1 MNNKASMRDA
11 KMQASASIA
20 TPFRYWLGLS
30 RVLLTGL
37 FLSALAAPAAADSV
51 ADFYKGKVVRILI
64 GSAAGGEYDVLG
76 RLVGRHLGKHIP
88 GNPSVIGVNMPGAFA
103 LNQANHLYLNA
114 ERDGTTIG
122 TINNGLP
129 LMETVGG
136 EGVRFKAAEFEWIGS
151 TSAVTSMMIAW
162 HSKGVKTIEDARNTE
177 LVAGSMGRGNL
188 TYVFPALMNDL
199 IGTRFKIVVGYRG
212 GSEINLAMERGEV
225 DARSATESSLR
236 SINTSWLREN
246 KINFLVQAGARSTT
260 PELQSLPMVEDLAR
274 NAEDRAVIELIMSAY
289 KMGRPFTAPPG
300 VPPERLA
307 ALRKA
312 FVDVMKD
319 PEFRQEAKTIDLD
332 VDPVSGAQLQAIME
346 ALQRMPK
353 NVAQR
358 AKKYFE

>member
-1 MNNKASMRDA
+1 MRDC
-11 KMQASASIA
+11 ASIA
-20 TPFRYWLGLS
+20 ALFRHRFHLS
-30 RVLLTGL
+30 RVLLAGL
-37 FLSALAAPAAADSV
+37 FLSPLVSSAAGDPV
-51 ADFYKGKVVRILI
+51 ADFYRGKGIRILI

-76 RLVGRHLGKHIP
+76 RLVGRHIGKHIP
-88 GNPSVIGVNMPGAFA
+88 GNPNVLAVNMPGAFA

-129 LMETVGG
+129 LMEAVGG
-136 EGVRFKAAEFEWIGS
+136 DGVRFKAAEFQWIGS

-162 HSKGVKTIEDARNTE
+162 HTKGVKTIEDARSTE

-199 IGTRFKIVVGYRG
+199 IGTKFKIVVGYRG

-236 SINTSWLREN
+236 SINTSWIKEN

-260 PELQSLPMVEDLAR
+260 PDLQSLPMVEDLAR

-289 KMGRPFTAPPG
+289 KMGRPFTAPPD

-312 FVDVMKD
+312 FVEVMKD
-319 PEFRQEAKTIDLD
+319 PEFLQEAKTIDLD
-332 VDPVSGAQLQAIME
+332 VDPVSGAQLQAIMDT
-346 ALQRMPK
+346 LRRMPK
-353 NVAQR
+353 TVSQR